1 VAVVDWKK
9 EVLAKMIVVGGKRGK
24 KVWGESSREGV
35 SFGVAGGGEGGW
47 VWVVVDERR
56 RIARR
61 EVRMLRVVQMASF
74 RSRVFG
80 KRCVSGGLG
89 SGAGCS

>member
-1 VAVVDWKK
+1 
-9 EVLAKMIVVGGKRGK
+9 MIVVGGKRGK

-35 SFGVAGGGEGGW
+35 SLGVAGGGGGEGAW
-47 VWVVVDERR
+47 VWVVADKRR

-74 RSRVFG
+74 RSGVFG
-80 KRCVSGGLG
+80 KRSVSGGLG
-89 SGAGCS
+89 SGAGCSWVARGW